1 MLEEIKP
8 HIAELRSRLIKI
20 VIIYFL
26 FFIVAFVFWKD
37 IFQWMSK
44 PLLEA
49 LKLSN
54 NSEIIFTGL
63 AEPFFTAV
71 KISLFAGLFLSLP
84 FILYQIWAFI
94 APGLYEHE
102 KKLILPF
109 VFWGTVM
116 FVAGAAFAYYV
127 VFPVGFKML
136 ITFGGS
142 EFTAMPRMSEY
153 VSFFGKLMLGFGI
166 AFEMPVVTYFLAKL
180 GLVTDKTLINF
191 SRYAI
196 VIIFILAAVLTPPD
210 LFSQLAMAAPLLILY
225 GVSIL
230 IAKMVNPEKTEE
242 EKN

>member
-20 VIIYFL
+20 VVVYFI
-26 FFIVAFVFWKD
+26 FFLIAFIFWKD
-37 IFQWMSK
+37 IFAWMSA

-49 LKLSN
+49 LKLDK
-54 NSEIIFTGL
+54 NSQIIFTGL

-71 KISLFAGLFLSLP
+71 KISLFAGFFFSLP

-109 VFWGTVM
+109 VFWGTLM
-116 FVAGAAFAYYV
+116 FIIGAAFAYYV
-127 VFPVGFKML
+127 VFPVGFKVL
-136 ITFGGS
+136 VTFGGG
-142 EFTAMPRMSEY
+142 EFTAMPRISEY

-166 AFEMPVVTYFLAKL
+166 AFELPVVTYFLAKL
-180 GLVTDKTLINF
+180 GLVTDKTLKEF

-196 VIIFILAAVLTPPD
+196 VIIFILAAILTPPD
-210 LFSQLAMAAPLLILY
+210 LFSQIAMATPLLILY

-230 IAKMVNPEKTEE
+230 IAKVVNPEKEDKE
-242 EKN
+242 

>member
-20 VIIYFL
+20 VIIYFV
-26 FFIVAFVFWKD
+26 FFLIAFIFWKD
-37 IFQWMSK
+37 IFAWMSE

-49 LKLSN
+49 LKLEKS
-54 NSEIIFTGL
+54 SKIIFTGL

-71 KISLFAGLFLSLP
+71 KISLFAGFFFALP
-84 FILYQIWAFI
+84 FILYQVWAFI

-109 VFWGTVM
+109 VFWGTLM
-116 FVAGAAFAYYV
+116 FILGAAFAYYI
-127 VFPVGFKML
+127 VFPVGFKVL
-136 ITFGGS
+136 VTFGGG
-142 EFTAMPRMSEY
+142 EFTAMPRISEY

-180 GLVTDKTLINF
+180 GLITDKTLKDF
-191 SRYAI
+191 ARYAI
-196 VIIFILAAVLTPPD
+196 VVIFIVAAILTPPD
-210 LFSQLAMAAPLLILY
+210 LFSQLAMALPLLILY

-230 IAKMVNPEKTEE
+230 IAKMVNPEDTK
-242 EKN
+242 EK